1 MSSLS
6 SLQAGPET
14 LSLWGSVA
22 AVQRWLRLRTSS
34 KLVVIAGIL
43 YALFMLW
50 LPFQALT
57 YGYVL
62 VIYLVATIIWQRTHP
77 EQPSQD

>member
-1 MSSLS
+1 M
-6 SLQAGPET
+6 
-14 LSLWGSVA
+14 
-22 AVQRWLRLRTSS
+22 
-34 KLVVIAGIL
+34 VIAGIL